1 MFNRDFQIKKRR
13 DSVRQ
18 FFIAVDNSNFSF
30 RCRNYS
36 RYRFKPGYQ
45 GSLHAHTFAEI
56 LFVTDGQGFFH
67 IKDQKVPIRRGMIII
82 NNRNVPHTE
91 SVHPNAE
98 LEYAVLQVENLSF
111 LSSETPNERQTFF
124 IDASKDYD
132 RVFDFI
138 RQIEWERNIRE
149 PFWECA
155 LQTQF
160 NSFILY
166 ALRNSELMALPVQ
179 SINAPNP
186 LAGVHLY
193 LRSRFNENITLEKLA
208 ILFNM
213 NKYYLAHTFKATY
226 GDTIIHFLNSVRCQA
241 AQTLLQDTDQPVNDI
256 ALSVGFNS
264 CSYFTK
270 TYRQFFG
277 ETPIQTRNNFRK
289 QHPADSGHTD

>member
-1 MFNRDFQIKKRR
+1 M
-13 DSVRQ
+13 RQ
-18 FFIAVDNSNFSF
+18 FFIAIDNSNFSF

-36 RYRFKPGYQ
+36 RYRYKPGHQ
-45 GSLHAHTFAEI
+45 GSFHAHSFAEI

-67 IKDQKVPIRRGMIII
+67 IKDKKVPIRRGMIII

-91 SVHPNAE
+91 SVHPHAE
-98 LEYAVLQVENLSF
+98 LEYAVLQIENLSF
-111 LSSETPNERQTFF
+111 LSTESPNESQTFF
-124 IDASKDYD
+124 IDVSKDYE

-166 ALRNSELMALPVQ
+166 ALRNSGLLTLPVQ
-179 SINAPNP
+179 NSTAPNP
-186 LAGVHLY
+186 LAEVHRY
-193 LRSRFNENITLEKLA
+193 LASRYNENITLEKLS
-208 ILFNM
+208 ILFSM

-226 GDTIIHFLNSVRCQA
+226 GDSIIHFLNSVRCQA
-241 AQTLLQDTDQPVNDI
+241 AKTLLQDTDQPVNDI

-270 TYRQFFG
+270 TYREFFG
-277 ETPIQTRNNFRK
+277 ETPIQTRRNFNK
-289 QHPADSGHTD
+289 QYLTD